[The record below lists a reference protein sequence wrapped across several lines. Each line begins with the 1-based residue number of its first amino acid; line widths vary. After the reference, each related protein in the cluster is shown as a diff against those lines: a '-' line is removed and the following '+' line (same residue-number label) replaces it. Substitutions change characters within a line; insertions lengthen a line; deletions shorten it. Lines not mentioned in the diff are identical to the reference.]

1 MKVYLLVENGCW
13 DFENTNTELLFKDYE
28 KAKIE
33 YLQKVKNAK
42 EDMFENWMEEEFC
55 EINEKIDD
63 EKKYCCFDIYENGD
77 YSRLHDT
84 ILLEE
89 IEIIE

>member
-1 MKVYLLVENGCW
+1 M
-13 DFENTNTELLFKDYE
+13 
-28 KAKIE
+28 
-33 YLQKVKNAK
+33 
-42 EDMFENWMEEEFC
+42 